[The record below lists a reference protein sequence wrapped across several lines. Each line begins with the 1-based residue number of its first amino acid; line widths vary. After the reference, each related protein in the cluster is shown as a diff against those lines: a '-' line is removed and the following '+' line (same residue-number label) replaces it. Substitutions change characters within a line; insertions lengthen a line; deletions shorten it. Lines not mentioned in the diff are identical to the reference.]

1 MVLKRFLLSVY
12 FLSFRRKRDNAMT
25 LSPLSYISLFL
36 YVFWLMQELNAIV
49 VDSDLPAAASRQ
61 TLLYSATFSPPVRKA
76 AVKYLRPSAA
86 MATVGAARVASP
98 LQEEEEGREGNEAT
112 SNKGG
117 LASILAASGSGI
129 TGSSSIGGAAAA
141 LVAQSVV
148 AVPPGGDRRHKLG
161 ALLLPTSDSMREVAT
176 ATYSSS
182 SSTSASSTTV
192 ANANFGL
199 LEPSD
204 RTIVFVETKRDAA
217 WLARQ
222 LNGLER
228 FGGSGQ
234 LALADDDDGLES
246 KGGTETLADLA
257 SSALAGTTR
266 GALAVKVV
274 GGARAGDGAAEL
286 HGDLTQAQRDKQ
298 LNRFRNG
305 QASVLVCTD
314 VASRGLDVPNVDHVV
329 CVISLGMLT

>member
-1 MVLKRFLLSVY
+1 M
-12 FLSFRRKRDNAMT
+12 
-25 LSPLSYISLFL
+25 
-36 YVFWLMQELNAIV
+36 E
-49 VDSDLPAAASRQ
+49 SDLPAAASRQ

-86 MATVGAARVASP
+86 IVTVGAARVASAV
-98 LQEEEEGREGNEAT
+98 QRNEGDEDAASSLLST
-112 SNKGG
+112 SNGA

-129 TGSSSIGGAAAA
+129 TGSSSAGGAAAA

-161 ALLLPTSDSMREVAT
+161 ALLLPTSDASKESAAAT
-176 ATYSSS
+176 
-182 SSTSASSTTV
+182 TTAV
-192 ANANFGL
+192 ANADFGL
-199 LEPSD
+199 LEPSE

-228 FGGSGQ
+228 YGGSGQ
-234 LALADDDDGLES
+234 LTLADDDVESKDGSEADGLAALS
-246 KGGTETLADLA
+246 LSL
-257 SSALAGTTR
+257 SSALSGKR
-266 GALAVKVV
+266 GSLAVKVV
-274 GGARAGDGAAEL
+274 NGARAGDGAAEL

-298 LNRFRNG
+298 LNRFRDG
-305 QASVLVCTD
+305 KASVLVCTD

-329 CVISLGMLT
+329 RE

>member
-1 MVLKRFLLSVY
+1 MSSYPFFPFFLFLLLNSIHG
-12 FLSFRRKRDNAMT
+12 FLFA
-25 LSPLSYISLFL
+25 
-36 YVFWLMQELNAIV
+36 QELIAIV

-86 MATVGAARVASP
+86 MVTVGAARVAPPFPRNEGDEGAASS
-98 LQEEEEGREGNEAT
+98 LSSTREEGA
-112 SNKGG
+112 

-129 TGSSSIGGAAAA
+129 TGSSSTGGAAAA

-161 ALLLPTSDSMREVAT
+161 ALLLPTSDALRKNAAAAAAT
-176 ATYSSS
+176 S
-182 SSTSASSTTV
+182 TV
-192 ANANFGL
+192 ANADFGL
-199 LEPSD
+199 LEPGE

-228 FGGSGQ
+228 YGGSGQ
-234 LALADDDDGLES
+234 LTLADDDTESSKDGSE
-246 KGGTETLADLA
+246 AIDLA
-257 SSALAGTTR
+257 ALLMSSSSALSGTR
-266 GALAVKVV
+266 GSLAVKVV
-274 GGARAGDGAAEL
+274 NGARAGDGAAEL

-298 LNRFRNG
+298 LNRFRDG
-305 QASVLVCTD
+305 KASVLVCTD

-329 CVISLGMLT
+329 REMSLEMLNDASED